1 MSALSIRNLHAH
13 YGKSHVLTGV
23 DMAMDQGEIVAVLG
37 RNGSGR
43 STMLKTIVG
52 LVTPSAGSVR
62 LGDHELAGAPAHRI
76 VRHGISFVP
85 EERLVFDF
93 LTVEENLQVGQQPPV
108 AGAPA
113 WTIEQMYTYFP
124 RLKERRR
131 TKAGNLSGGE
141 QQMRTLCRSLL
152 CHPRI
157 ILIDEPTEGLAP
169 KIVEG
174 LVDVMQDIARRGV
187 GIVLVE
193 QKMTIALRIAGRCLV
208 MGRGQIVFEGTP
220 EALRGDAQTR
230 RNWLEVA

>member
-1 MSALSIRNLHAH
+1 MTALSIRNLHAH

-23 DMAMDQGEIVAVLG
+23 DMAVDQGEIVAVLG

-52 LVTPSAGSVR
+52 LVTPTAGSVR
-62 LGDHELAGAPAHRI
+62 LGDHELAGAPAHHI

-93 LTVEENLQVGQQPPV
+93 LTVEENLQVGQQPAV
-108 AGAPA
+108 EGAPA

-141 QQMRTLCRSLL
+141 QQMLTLCRSLL

-220 EALRGDAQTR
+220 EALRADAQTR